1 MGFERTYKD
10 WWIFKQVNMTE
21 HISLIT
27 DTLTV
32 QDEAAKSFIHYAVWF
47 WISMIQ
53 FALLIFLVTIKFR
66 KKPAAITGEA
76 ERVIIKEAAG
86 EKVDMHN
93 LMENINKSN
102 SLYKLLSSKCHPDRF
117 INHPKHKLAEEIF
130 QEITLYR
137 RNYKKLCALRER
149 AIIELNVKL

>member
-1 MGFERTYKD
+1 
-10 WWIFKQVNMTE
+10 MTE

-32 QDEAAKSFIHYAVWF
+32 QDESAKSFIHCAVWF

-53 FALLIFLVTIKFR
+53 FAMLIFLVTKKFR
-66 KKPAAITGEA
+66 KKPAVITGEA
-76 ERVIIKEAAG
+76 ERVIIKEMTG
-86 EKVDMHN
+86 KKLDMHN

-102 SLYKLLSSKCHPDRF
+102 SLYKLLSRKCHPDRF
-117 INHPKHKLAEEIF
+117 INYPEHKLAEEIF

-149 AIIELNVKL
+149 AIIELNVEL